1 MANEPKLIKI
11 LVLTTNQILISQ
23 IEEVGADI
31 GEPDCKLVDPYV
43 VTKEGM
49 LEPWLLNV
57 TREDTFMMSSDKIL
71 TLTDPTPTLLEKY
84 EDLTDGMKFY
94 TNVQMIGNQFL
105 VRGVENGKRYEHRD
119 EFYPTLVCEIEEG
132 RPSTRH

>member
-1 MANEPKLIKI
+1 MEKLIKI

-31 GEPDCKLVDPYV
+31 GEPDCKLVDPYLI
-43 VTKEGM
+43 TTDGT

-71 TLTDPTPTLLEKY
+71 TLTTPNPPCLK
-84 EDLTDGMKFY
+84 
-94 TNVQMIGNQFL
+94 N
-105 VRGVENGKRYEHRD
+105 
-119 EFYPTLVCEIEEG
+119 
-132 RPSTRH
+132 TRT